1 MKQLV
6 LVTGAAGQLGEAM
19 TAQLAPRHEV
29 VSLSRGDLDVT
40 DSANTLATISAVC
53 PDVIV
58 NCAAYTNVDGA
69 EADPSAALV
78 ANAWAVRTLARAAAE
93 INAVLVHFSTDFV
106 FDGETDK
113 PYTEDDTPNPRSS
126 YAVSKLLGE
135 WFATEAPTSYILRV
149 ESLFGGPTA
158 RSSVDKMLQSLKAG
172 REVRAF
178 SDRTVSPSFVDDV
191 VAATSR
197 LLEQHSPAGVY
208 HCVNSGWTTWSAL
221 ARELAAITG
230 ASEASIVDVSVRDV
244 NLRAARPRF
253 AALANDKLRAAGVEM
268 PSWQSALRRYVA
280 SLESPESA

>member
-29 VSLSRGDLDVT
+29 VSLSRADLDVT

-69 EADPSAALV
+69 EDDPSTALV
-78 ANAWAVRTLARAAAE
+78 ANAWAVRTLARAAAK

-106 FDGETDK
+106 FDGETDR

-135 WFATEAPTSYILRV
+135 WFATEAP
-149 ESLFGGPTA
+149 
-158 RSSVDKMLQSLKAG
+158 
-172 REVRAF
+172 
-178 SDRTVSPSFVDDV
+178 
-191 VAATSR
+191 
-197 LLEQHSPAGVY
+197 
-208 HCVNSGWTTWSAL
+208 
-221 ARELAAITG
+221 
-230 ASEASIVDVSVRDV
+230 
-244 NLRAARPRF
+244 
-253 AALANDKLRAAGVEM
+253 
-268 PSWQSALRRYVA
+268 
-280 SLESPESA
+280 